1 MHTPSEVLAA
11 IKDQGVLPMFSHPD
25 EKININVLNTLYRA
39 GMRVIEFT
47 NRNAGALDVFKK
59 LVEARNA
66 SMKNLLIGVGTI
78 KTVDDVHKFIDAG
91 ADFII
96 APGMIPEV
104 GKITVD
110 AGLLWSPGC
119 MTVTEIMIAEQ
130 TGSQLIKLFP
140 GNILGPSYIGAVK
153 EIFPGLAFMPTG
165 GVELDRDNIAA
176 WFKAGACAVG
186 MGSKLV
192 SKPLME
198 SERYDTIEERA
209 RLALN
214 LVINYR
220 KPEAEREATS

>member
-1 MHTPSEVLAA
+1 MRTASEALAA
-11 IKDQGVLPMFSHPD
+11 IKEQGVLPMFSHPT
-25 EKININVLNTLYRA
+25 EAININVIKTLYQA
-39 GMRVIEFT
+39 GMRVVEFT
-47 NRNAGALDVFKK
+47 NRNPAALDTFKK
-59 LVEARNA
+59 LVEMRNA
-66 SMKNLLIGVGTI
+66 TMKDLFIGVGTI
-78 KTVDDVHKFIDAG
+78 KTVDDAHKFIAAG

-104 GKITVD
+104 GKVVVE

-119 MTVTEIMIAEQ
+119 MTVSEIMVAEQ

-140 GNILGPSYIGAVK
+140 GNLLGPSYIVAIK

-165 GVELDRDNIAA
+165 GVELERDNING

-198 SERYDTIEERA
+198 NERYDTILERA
-209 RLALN
+209 KTALGI
-214 LVINYR
+214 VANYR
-220 KPEAEREATS
+220 KPEVEKQAV